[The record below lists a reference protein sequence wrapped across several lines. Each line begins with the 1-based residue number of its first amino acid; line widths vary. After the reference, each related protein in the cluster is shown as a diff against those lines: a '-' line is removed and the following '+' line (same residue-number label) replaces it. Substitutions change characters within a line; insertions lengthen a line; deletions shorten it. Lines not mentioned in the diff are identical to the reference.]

1 MKKIRKF
8 IISAIFLSLISG
20 CAGYEPIFGSKNVQF
35 VIVDHSIEGDQVL
48 GNKLYSKLHGL
59 SDANKSNYEAS
70 SLEFLINISKE
81 KVAISKDTTGKILQ
95 YKISLNTK
103 VEVEDVSLNAIILNQ
118 TFNNSLTYKSQTQYS
133 DTLKLEKRLIETLIN
148 NTYQELIVKLSQL
161 LAST

>member
-20 CAGYEPIFGSKNVQF
+20 CVGYEPIFGSKNVQF
-35 VIVDHSIEGDQVL
+35 TIVDHSIEGDQIL
-48 GNKLYSKLHGL
+48 GNKLYSKLYRL
-59 SDANKSNYEAS
+59 SDANKNNYEAR

-103 VEVEDVSLNAIILNQ
+103 IEVEDLSLNAIILNQ
-118 TFNNSLTYKSQTQYS
+118 TFNNSLTYKSQTQYT
-133 DTLKLEKRLIETLIN
+133 DTLKLEKRSIETLIN

-161 LAST
+161 LASK